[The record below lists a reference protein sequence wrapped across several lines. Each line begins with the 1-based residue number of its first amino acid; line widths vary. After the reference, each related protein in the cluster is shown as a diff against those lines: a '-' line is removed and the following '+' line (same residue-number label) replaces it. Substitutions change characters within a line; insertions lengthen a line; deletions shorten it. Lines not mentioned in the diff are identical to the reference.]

1 MASSTGSVPGSLP
14 GEPAGLGKRGDAHQQ
29 AAAGRRGNGG
39 SLLRRAPASAART
52 TSTTLVPRGEALMN
66 LKKLLEALTNTSQGD
81 NEATQRLETQ
91 IQGLAADELVRHPE
105 RDVRLCV
112 AQCLAEVFRIHA
124 PNPPFREASQLRS
137 IMVLFI
143 EQLNTLMDTSL
154 FTRGLGLLERLSEVC
169 AFMLIFDCA
178 DQDELLV
185 DLVEVC
191 IGVARGSTSERLE
204 APLFQVLSSVL
215 SEADEVPKC
224 VWGALVELLTT
235 RGRNPRAA
243 SLARRVLGA
252 LANRSAAVPIN
263 EFLNASLYAA
273 PKQDEDAAQHMIE
286 SEANH
291 QRNALLAATVEL
303 FKIDPSLTG
312 RVLPNLQADLQCS
325 NAERRQAVTKC
336 MGEIL
341 AHHHAGSSS
350 EPLMI
355 RMPILFDKFL
365 ERLGDAD
372 ESVRLAALD
381 GVEAMLVTAVAD
393 SNEEGTHSG
402 TMMNIVRRIGNELKT
417 RCLDPNEEVRIRVV
431 HLASKIAESAT
442 GLGFVYPVLPVIL
455 HRVLDKKPRVRDAC
469 IDALGHLYAQHAL
482 PAWID
487 GQQEQAEKF
496 AFVPQHLCEAY
507 AVFSASRLGHTIE
520 LETCLEE
527 HVLGCGRSADQR
539 GLALAGLLA
548 SVAGHDVAK
557 KGLYQLL
564 ARKRDGHAALRCF
577 LQVRSRGCPV
587 LSPESALRG
596 VSMISGA
603 AGTTPGSRQ
612 EAVAIT
618 PAGPLH
624 DADAHATMAVEALA
638 RVSPLMEDRNSRIET
653 HVKDLRGLDLVR
665 DRALWKVLDQLTK
678 HSSTHTTSTTSEQMV
693 ELDDL
698 LRRKGLE
705 DLRPLLRR
713 CLLTPWLLSDQV
725 SSLLDQWDG
734 SSTSGIS
741 MVVQAAVAEL
751 ATYFPGPFLPHVP
764 RIAEHLKDTSID
776 SVHAALR
783 ALASLG
789 KRHTSISGAESPA
802 PASPSEFASDLL
814 EAVERLCGTDSSA
827 SDSSSVCRK
836 ALRTL
841 GVLPDEAA
849 RASMAK
855 ILDWSTKN
863 ASVSLGSASSI
874 ALRLVAACFDWSL
887 EVLPCRREW
896 IARARAVLHDRS
908 TPTDFLLQC
917 AAVELLA
924 AAGDATELTAVFE
937 SCDDASLRLHA
948 CSSALRAIRRGTL
961 VLNTGILQH
970 MACETCAAFALD
982 RVSDEVSGFLEALQ
996 KLLKPAS
1003 AFPGVAPSAHVQLKQ
1018 ADRVRLCSTLP
1029 ALFAQSPVKR
1039 HREMA
1044 QRLLQSS
1051 LARASRQSRAQQLPL
1066 VDFAVAYFL
1075 HFLARVPAFIE
1086 EANLSA
1092 SAFQESTRISTLFVE
1107 ALLRADQ
1114 PKSYELARIVLRV
1127 TERVRLFV
1135 DKEDPTSD
1143 KVQKA
1148 AYVLKYVVEKLCPQ
1162 IGAIDKT
1169 LQGVS
1174 RGCMPG
1180 DLFADPKT
1188 VHLPLPSSQQH
1199 RPTLTLTQ
1207 ESSPMASDRET
1218 ATHVAMTAGPSLAA
1232 ATPASVVPR
1241 RLSFPSTAGR
1251 DSTGDL
1257 SAAGPATLLRTHAAE
1272 ERIHGEQHGNPLSG
1286 VESSQAK
1293 RRRTTSPQLCQ

>member
-1 MASSTGSVPGSLP
+1 MASSTGSVAGSLP
-14 GEPAGLGKRGDAHQQ
+14 GELAGRGKRADARQQ
-29 AAAGRRGNGG
+29 AADRRGSGG

-52 TSTTLVPRGEALMN
+52 TSATMVPRGEALMH
-66 LKKLLEALTNTSQGD
+66 LKKLLEALANTSQGD
-81 NEATQRLETQ
+81 NEATQRLEAQ
-91 IQGLAADELVRHPE
+91 IQGLAAEELVRHPE
-105 RDVRLCV
+105 RDVQLCV

-124 PNPPFREASQLRS
+124 PNPPFKEASQLRS

-154 FTRGLGLLERLSEVC
+154 FARGLGLLERLSEVC

-191 IGVARGSTSERLE
+191 IGVARGSSSERLE

-224 VWGALVELLTT
+224 VWVTLVELLTT

-263 EFLNASLYAA
+263 EFLNASLYST
-273 PKQDEDAAQHMIE
+273 PTEDEDAAQFTIE

-291 QRNALLAATVEL
+291 EINALLAATVEL

-336 MGEIL
+336 MGQIL
-341 AHHHAGSSS
+341 AHHHAGSAR

-381 GVEAMLVTAVAD
+381 GAELMLVTAVAD
-393 SNEEGTHSG
+393 SSEEGTHSG

-442 GLGFVYPVLPVIL
+442 GLGFLEPVLPVIF

-469 IDALGHLYAQHAL
+469 IDALGRLYAQHAL

-507 AVFSASRLGHTIE
+507 LVFSSSRLGHTIE

-548 SVAGHDVAK
+548 SVAGHEVAK

-596 VSMISGA
+596 VSMIPVA
-603 AGTTPGSRQ
+603 AGTTPGSRE
-612 EAVAIT
+612 EALAVS
-618 PAGPLH
+618 PAAPPQ
-624 DADAHATMAVEALA
+624 DADVQATMAVEALA
-638 RVSPLMEDRNSRIET
+638 RVSPLMEDRCSRIET
-653 HVKDLRGLDLVR
+653 HLKDLKGLDLVR

-678 HSSTHTTSTTSEQMV
+678 HSSTHTTSTISEQLV

-725 SSLLDQWDG
+725 SSLLGQWDD
-734 SSTSGIS
+734 SSTGIS
-741 MVVQAAVAEL
+741 MVAQAAVAEL

-764 RIAEHLKDTSID
+764 RIAEHLQDTSID

-789 KRHTSISGAESPA
+789 KRHASVSGAGSPA

-814 EAVERLCGTDSSA
+814 EAVGRLCA
-827 SDSSSVCRK
+827 AKPSDASSVCRK
-836 ALRTL
+836 ALRTF

-855 ILDWSTKN
+855 ILEWSTNN
-863 ASVSLGSASSI
+863 ASVSIGGAGWI

-896 IARARAVLHDRS
+896 IARARAVLRDRS
-908 TPTDFLLQC
+908 TPVEFSMQC

-924 AAGDATELTAVFE
+924 AAGDATELTVVFE

-948 CSSALRAIRRGTL
+948 SSSALRAIRRGTL

-970 MACETCAAFALD
+970 MACEVCAAFALD
-982 RVSDEVSGFLEALQ
+982 RVSDEVSGFLDALQ
-996 KLLKPAS
+996 KLLKPTS
-1003 AFPGVAPSAHVQLKQ
+1003 AFPGVAPSGHMQLRQ

-1029 ALFAQSPVKR
+1029 ALFAQSPVKKD
-1039 HREMA
+1039 REIA

-1075 HFLARVPAFIE
+1075 HFLARVPAFME

-1174 RGCMPG
+1174 RGCMPA

-1188 VHLPLPSSQQH
+1188 LHLLLPSSQDPPLTLKQEASPIAAD
-1199 RPTLTLTQ
+1199 RPT
-1207 ESSPMASDRET
+1207 
-1218 ATHVAMTAGPSLAA
+1218 ATEVAVTAGPSLAA

-1257 SAAGPATLLRTHAAE
+1257 SEAGPATLLRTHAAE
-1272 ERIHGEQHGNPLSG
+1272 NHIHGGQHDNPFSRG
-1286 VESSQAK
+1286 ESSQAK
-1293 RRRTTSPQLCQ
+1293 RRRTTSPQLFQ